1 MEAVSLSRR
10 TVASQQIHD
19 ENAKS
24 MVLDPHPGTIYAVY
38 SCQEEPTS
46 KKSSLRNLIILY
58 QVKLHVTIQSAN

>member
-38 SCQEEPTS
+38 SCQEEPRQ
-46 KKSSLRNLIILY
+46 KKEQL
-58 QVKLHVTIQSAN
+58 T